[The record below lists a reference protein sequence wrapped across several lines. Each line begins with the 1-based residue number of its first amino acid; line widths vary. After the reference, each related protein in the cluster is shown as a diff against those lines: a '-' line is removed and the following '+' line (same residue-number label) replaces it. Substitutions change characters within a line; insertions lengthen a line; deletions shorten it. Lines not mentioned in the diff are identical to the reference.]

1 MNADFFRN
9 HQQQNEI
16 LPLGAIYTRS
26 EVVSFILDLVGYTD
40 DRVLYQMSLLE
51 PSFGD
56 GDFLKIVVKRLVKSW
71 KQSKN
76 INSLDFKVLINSIRA
91 IEIDK
96 NIFESTRFKLIEQ
109 LKSESFTANQAIQL
123 VDSWLINEDF
133 LLTPIN
139 QSFDFVVGN
148 PPYIRQELIEN
159 DLLAKYRSIYKT
171 IYDRADIYVPFIE
184 RSLSLLSNKGEL
196 GFICADRWMK
206 NKYGSQLRKFIS
218 DNFHLKIYVDMMD
231 TDAFHSE
238 VIAYPAITIIKK
250 GSGKFT
256 RIAHQPE
263 ISAKVLAELSHLLLS
278 ENLLQDCTL
287 VKELAGI
294 VNGHEPW
301 LLESKDQTALVRRI
315 ENDFPLLE
323 DTGCKVGIGVATGA
337 DKIFIGK
344 DDELDIEVDRKIP
357 LATTKDIISGEM
369 CWQKQVVINPFEES
383 GELVDLDKYP
393 KLKNYLEYRKEV
405 ISARH
410 CAKKNPLNW
419 YRTIDRITPSLLS
432 KKKLLIPDIKGQAHI
447 VYEDGN
453 FYPHHNLYFVTS
465 QNWNLHALQAV
476 LMSSVTRLF
485 ICMYSTKMKGGFLRF
500 QAQYLRRIRL
510 PLWETVCDSL
520 RNELIEAAQNRDLFA
535 CNQATFKL
543 YKLSTEEQSLLGGD
557 EN

>member
-1 MNADFFRN
+1 MNAEFLSN
-9 HQQQNEI
+9 LQQKNEI
-16 LPLGAIYTRS
+16 LHRGAIYTRS

-40 DRVLYQMSLLE
+40 DRALYQLSLLE

-56 GDFLKIVVKRLVKSW
+56 GDFLQIVVQRLVNSW
-71 KQSKN
+71 KKVKN
-76 INSLDFKVLINSIRA
+76 LDDLSFEVLLNSIRA
-91 IEIDK
+91 VEIHK
-96 NIFESTRFKLIEQ
+96 KTFESTRFKLIEL
-109 LKSESFTANQAIQL
+109 LKNENFTTNQAIQL

-133 LLTPIN
+133 LLTPID

-148 PPYIRQELIEN
+148 PPYVRQELIEN
-159 DLLAKYRSIYKT
+159 ELLIKYRSIYKT

-184 RSLSLLSNKGEL
+184 RSLSLLSEKGEL

-206 NKYGSQLRKFIS
+206 NKYGAPLRKFIS
-218 DNFHLKIYVDMMD
+218 ENFHLKIYIDMMD
-231 TDAFHSE
+231 THAFHSE
-238 VIAYPAITIIKK
+238 VTAYPAITIIKK

-263 ISAKVLAELSHLLLS
+263 ISEKVLAHLSHLLLS
-278 ENLLQDCTL
+278 ENPLRDCPS

-294 VNGHEPW
+294 INGYEPW

-323 DTGCKVGIGVATGA
+323 DAGCKVGIGVATGA

-383 GELVDLDKYP
+383 GELVDLEKYP
-393 KLKNYLEYRKEV
+393 KLKKYLEYRKEV

-419 YRTIDRITPSLLS
+419 YRTIDRITPSLVS

-510 PLWETVCDSL
+510 PLWETVCDTL
-520 RNELIEAAQNRDLFA
+520 RNELIKAAQNRDLFA

>member
-1 MNADFFRN
+1 MNADF
-9 HQQQNEI
+9 QQQNEI
-16 LPLGAIYTRS
+16 LPRGAIYTRS

-40 DRVLYQMSLLE
+40 DRALYQMSVLE

-71 KQSKN
+71 KKSKKTN
-76 INSLDFKVLINSIRA
+76 KLDFNELINSIRA

-96 NIFESTRFKLIEQ
+96 NTFESTRFKLIEQ

-148 PPYIRQELIEN
+148 PPYVRQELIKN

-184 RSLSLLSNKGEL
+184 RSLSLLSNSGEL

-218 DNFHLKIYVDMMD
+218 DNYHLKIYIDMMD
-231 TDAFHSE
+231 TDAFHTE

-263 ISAKVLAELSHLLLS
+263 ISEKVLAELSHLLLS
-278 ENLLQDCTL
+278 ENLLRDCTF
-287 VKELAGI
+287 VKEIAGI

-301 LLESKDQTALVRRI
+301 LLESKDQTALIRRI
-315 ENDFPLLE
+315 ENEFPLLE
-323 DTGCKVGIGVATGA
+323 DAECKVGIGVATGA
-337 DKIFIGK
+337 DKIFISK
-344 DDELDIEVDRKIP
+344 DDEIDIESDRKIP

-369 CWQKQVVINPFEES
+369 RWQKQVVINPFEES

-393 KLKNYLEYRKEV
+393 KLKKYLESNKEI

-465 QNWNLHALQAV
+465 QNWDLHALQAV

-485 ICMYSTKMKGGFLRF
+485 IGMYSTKMKGGFLRF

-510 PLWETVCDSL
+510 PLWENVCETL
-520 RNELIEAAQNRDLFA
+520 RTELIHAAKNRDLSA

-543 YKLSTEEQSLLGGD
+543 YKLSTEERSILGED